1 MAPIPLLLK
10 LYHYDCSNINIE
22 NQFDL
27 FEIINL
33 NISLCN
39 NVHLPCVNK
48 IDEEKR
54 GDQRKRLFD
63 RVT

>member
-33 NISLCN
+33 KS
-39 NVHLPCVNK
+39 
-48 IDEEKR
+48 
-54 GDQRKRLFD
+54 FFM
-63 RVT
+63 